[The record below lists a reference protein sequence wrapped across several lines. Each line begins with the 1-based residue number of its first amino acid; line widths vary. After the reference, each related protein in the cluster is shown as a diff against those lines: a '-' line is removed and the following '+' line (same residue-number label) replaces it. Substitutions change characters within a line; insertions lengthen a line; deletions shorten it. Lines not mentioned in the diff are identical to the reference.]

1 MQALR
6 HTDSV
11 EFMLAVG
18 HAHNALRRLADELA
32 ERGEIRLP
40 AERMLAE
47 RLGTSRT
54 TVRKA
59 LELLEHDG
67 TIHRVK
73 GRAGGAY
80 LTAVTARDASLQA
93 SQPYCRSRGVLRS
106 LNTVKGIPEI
116 LQEQGFR
123 DGTSVIRAG
132 LVPPPAHVGRA
143 LGLSEDQ
150 SVVSLSRLR
159 HADGETLSLEQMF
172 LRPELAGVLRTE
184 MTSMYST
191 LRHSFGV
198 RIAVVEESIEIASLS
213 ATEGALL
220 GQPTGTPVLK
230 LERVGFDQDGR
241 AMEYSVD
248 LFRADRTRLLV
259 RSESPLF
266 DGMEVTS
273 RRQPA

>member
-1 MQALR
+1 
-6 HTDSV
+6 
-11 EFMLAVG
+11 MLAVV
-18 HAHNALRRLADELA
+18 HAHEALRRLADELA
-32 ERGEIRLP
+32 GRGESRMP
-40 AERMLAE
+40 AERVLAE

-59 LELLEHDG
+59 LEMLEHDG

-73 GRAGGAY
+73 GRTGGAY
-80 LTAVTARDASLQA
+80 LTEVMARDAAPQA

-116 LQEQGFR
+116 LREQGFR
-123 DGTSVIRAG
+123 DGTSVIRSG
-132 LVPPPAHVGRA
+132 LATPPPQACRA
-143 LGLSEDQ
+143 LGLTEGE
-150 SVVSLSRLR
+150 SVVSLLRLR

-172 LRPELAGVLRTE
+172 LRPELAAVLRTE
-184 MTSMYST
+184 MTSMYIT
-191 LRHSFGV
+191 LSCRFGV
-198 RIAVVEESIEIASLS
+198 RINVVEESIEIAALS

-220 GQPTGTPVLK
+220 RQPAGTPVLK
-230 LERVGFDQDGR
+230 LERVGYDQDSR

-259 RSESPLF
+259 RAESPLS

-273 RRQPA
+273 TREARGA